1 MLRTLLIDGNSLL
14 KTSYHGIKN
23 MYWKD
28 IHIGGLCGF
37 MRITQKLIKEN
48 YINRVIVFWDSP
60 ESGKLKSEI
69 YPLYKITRNNRFIK
83 NPNEKEEIWLQ
94 KERLKQYF
102 EELYIRHYEDTVAE
116 SDDCIGFYCNNLRE
130 EKETII
136 IISGDKDFFQLIND
150 KVSLYFLPKKIII
163 TKNNYKHY
171 LNYHYKNSFLVKVIE
186 GCQSDCISGIQ
197 GIGEK
202 TLLDLFPELIKEEVS
217 FDWIIKRSKEL
228 IQEKNLKSLQNI
240 IDGKSKNDEFVG
252 EKFWETNKKIIDLTN
267 PLINEI
273 TKENIEIH
281 TKTPINPEKRD
292 IKNFLK
298 LINEDGFINCL
309 SGDYTEFIKPFL
321 NIIKNEQNY
330 GKNN

>member
-1 MLRTLLIDGNSLL
+1 MLRTLVIDGNSLL

-23 MYWKD
+23 LYWKD
-28 IHIGGLCGF
+28 IHIGGMCGF

-48 YINRVIVFWDSP
+48 YINRVIIFWDSP
-60 ESGKLKSEI
+60 QSGKLKSDL

-102 EELYIRHYEDTVAE
+102 EELYWRHYEDVYAE
-116 SDDCIGFYCNNLRE
+116 SDDCIGHYCTNLRSNN
-130 EKETII
+130 ETII
-136 IISGDKDFFQLIND
+136 IVSGDKDCFQLIDD
-150 KVSLYFLPKKIII
+150 KVSLYFLPKKLII

-202 TLLDLFPELIKEEVS
+202 TLIDLFPELIKEEKS
-217 FDWIIKRSKEL
+217 FDWIMERSKEL
-228 IQEKNLKSLQNI
+228 IKEKGLKSLQNI
-240 IDGKSKNDEFVG
+240 IDGKTKNDEFCG
-252 EKFWETNKKIIDLTN
+252 EKFWETNKKIINLRN
-267 PLINEI
+267 PLILDE
-273 TKENIEIH
+273 TKENVETI
-281 TKTPINPEKRD
+281 TKTPINPDGRD

-298 LINEDGFINCL
+298 LINEDGFINCINQE
-309 SGDYTEFIKPFL
+309 YTEFIKPFL

-330 GKNN
+330 GKQN